1 VIIIAKS
8 PSVRRQFSFPKLF
21 DEKIERLMEIHGCE
35 SKSELLRVAINK
47 LEEEVKAFDAKQ
59 AKQA

>member
-1 VIIIAKS
+1 MIIIAKS
-8 PSVRRQFSFPKLF
+8 PSVRRQFSFPKQF

-47 LEEEVKAFDAKQ
+47 LEEEAEAFNVRQ